1 MGNAHP
7 DVTIVPRSPRK
18 SSSRRSRPR
27 SFRDVLNVLLNA
39 AIVSAAVHRAHKFIS
54 AAPPFVLYV
63 RPYDIERRRYGK
75 RTRAI
80 LISTKEINQRF
91 SPPRSPNLRSSVRV
105 FRIFIHSGNGEK
117 IVYLAGQKR
126 HSYAKAFGN
135 LWTMQN
141 ELFDTRFGHFI
152 SFFIN

>member
-7 DVTIVPRSPRK
+7 DVTIVPCSPRK

-54 AAPPFVLYV
+54 AAPPVVLYV
-63 RPYDIERRRYGK
+63 RPYDIERRRYRK

-80 LISTKEINQRF
+80 LISIKEINQRF
-91 SPPRSPNLRSSVRV
+91 SPPRVHQVSDHQSAFFEFS
-105 FRIFIHSGNGEK
+105 FTGNGEK
-117 IVYLAGQKR
+117 IVYLAGQNR

-135 LWTMQN
+135 PWTILA
-141 ELFDTRFGHFI
+141 ERTFRYEIRAILFHFL
-152 SFFIN
+152 